1 MVTHSVLRA
10 RDRAMA
16 SDEGP
21 LDAADRIAMYDRCAK
36 AIRSVG
42 EVRLDL
48 WHVYNVAQ
56 GWYSRSRSSAVNWG
70 HSKRRP

>member
-1 MVTHSVLRA
+1 
-10 RDRAMA
+10 MA

-42 EVRLDL
+42 ESFQVLSSQLGAFETTAVNTELLVQRWIDILEKRQKIAVD
-48 WHVYNVAQ
+48 
-56 GWYSRSRSSAVNWG
+56 RSR
-70 HSKRRP
+70 